1 MNPEVYYEANTF
13 AFCLL
18 KYVLAVV
25 EIVEDEILKLVI

>member
-13 AFCLL
+13 AFYLL
-18 KYVLAVV
+18 KYVLAAV